1 LYKELKI
8 NAFINVQS
16 VKYYILSIGFTNTRV
31 FCDLITENKMDSVPT
46 PKTYRDGVIQLIK
59 DIDSGIEFCNLY
71 INNNLC
77 KSRNIIFRHLEKE
90 DIKKNKMLKS
100 VGIPKELMNKNIT
113 LIRMNFEPIMCLEE
127 LSDIKNIKLIKKG
140 KKENILIEKDMELPI
155 GVLDESYKITYT
167 SKEDKSDIKSLNIKE
182 LSIRENKLYIKIEAN
197 KDIFD
202 FQVFTY
208 EQLKQVDL
216 LKMRGIIPAN
226 KIENLSCREGYHI
239 LEQFIGELKENV
251 TLTERNKIKLHF
263 LAVRSFNDDNKEYI
277 LYEK

>member
-1 LYKELKI
+1 
-8 NAFINVQS
+8 
-16 VKYYILSIGFTNTRV
+16 
-31 FCDLITENKMDSVPT
+31 
-46 PKTYRDGVIQLIK
+46 
-59 DIDSGIEFCNLY
+59 
-71 INNNLC
+71 
-77 KSRNIIFRHLEKE
+77 
-90 DIKKNKMLKS
+90 MLKS

-127 LSDIKNIKLIKKG
+127 LSDIKNIKLNKKG